1 MGKRDAE
8 FRRPMLL
15 RRTCLGSRYQSL
27 VVDIKRPLSFLNF
40 YLTTDFLSRRVS
52 EISRQTA
59 ERCNHHFF
67 SAALKKSLSSRQI
80 QLSGHLS
87 ARKSSLRHSSPM
99 SLRLSTIALV
109 LPSAMAFAPAV
120 LPRRT
125 LTTSSSHAASS
136 YRISLP
142 VMEAGDHW
150 DLERLRSSIAS
161 NSNARFGSAEE
172 LLAQNK
178 DAWVLLFNPGQHDEG
193 VYTLQCKSDPKTYM
207 VAFECNEEA
216 DRFAWLLQA
225 EGFDLARPTPWE
237 STRVVSFCDAAGFEV
252 SYVPQGTLFTPP
264 SENGRDDRAYQEI
277 RSDYNPNMAS
287 QHGSFESD
295 ASQHGRFQ
303 SDGAVVS
310 GFEPRMQHPQFGA
323 QFGHGP
329 PPIGPR
335 FQSDGAEVSG
345 EIDQATFE
353 ARMRLERIWGM
364 EDGPNPF
371 DNFRPKGP
379 RNFGP

>member
-1 MGKRDAE
+1 
-8 FRRPMLL
+8 
-15 RRTCLGSRYQSL
+15 
-27 VVDIKRPLSFLNF
+27 
-40 YLTTDFLSRRVS
+40 
-52 EISRQTA
+52 
-59 ERCNHHFF
+59 
-67 SAALKKSLSSRQI
+67 
-80 QLSGHLS
+80 
-87 ARKSSLRHSSPM
+87 M

-142 VMEAGDHW
+142 VMEAGAHW

-178 DAWVLLFNPGQHDEG
+178 DAWVLLCNPGQHDEG
-193 VYTLQCKSDPKTYM
+193 VYTLQCKFDPKTYM
-207 VAFECNEEA
+207 VAFECDEEA

-225 EGFDLARPTPWE
+225 EGFDLARPTPGE
-237 STRVVSFCDAAGFEV
+237 SMQIVSFCDAAGFEV

-264 SENGRDDRAYQEI
+264 SENGRDDRAYREI

-287 QHGSFESD
+287 QN
-295 ASQHGRFQ
+295 GRVQ
-303 SDGAVVS
+303 ADGAEVS
-310 GFEPRMQHPQFGA
+310 GYEPRMQPNVDA
-323 QFGHGP
+323 
-329 PPIGPR
+329 GPR
-335 FQSDGAEVSG
+335 IQSDGAEVSG
-345 EIDQATFE
+345 EMDKATFE
-353 ARMRLERIWGM
+353 ARMRLARIFSM
-364 EDGPNPF
+364 DDSGPKPG

-379 RNFGP
+379 KNYGP